1 MNNLFK
7 NKVFRIIIITD
18 LIQQTSIWIRN
29 IALLFFIME
38 ATNNNPVAVSLLTV
52 LEYVPIFL
60 FSFIGGALA
69 DRLNPKRIM
78 ILGDFLSGISIV
90 IIIIFVSA
98 GFWQALFLATFVS
111 AIVTQMSLPSSLVMF
126 KRFLPEEHIT
136 SAMAIS
142 QTTSSIFTIIGP
154 IIGTIIFT
162 RLGIQTSL
170 IIIAILFFCSAII
183 EFALPTFIR
192 STQVVKFSLFQQVK
206 EGFVYVKDHMNLVI
220 ISCICLTVG
229 IGQGIINPLGVYVI
243 IERLGLDKE
252 NIQWF
257 YSLSGLGLLVGG
269 VIAALISQ
277 KLNVKIITFIGMC
290 FFSVGIILEVLSV
303 WVVFTAGVRIFVGII
318 MALVQVV
325 LNTLLL
331 KLVQE
336 EYVGRV
342 NGIIIPVM
350 TGAVLI
356 GSSLSGVMMK
366 SITLIPTYFIASII
380 ILIGGF
386 ISLRLKLQ
394 TEEKMNTENCSL
406 DM

>member
-1 MNNLFK
+1 
-7 NKVFRIIIITD
+7 
-18 LIQQTSIWIRN
+18 
-29 IALLFFIME
+29 ME

-69 DRLNPKRIM
+69 DRLNPKKIM

-90 IIIIFVSA
+90 IILLFVSA

-142 QTTSSIFTIIGP
+142 QSTSSVFTIIGP

-170 IIIAILFFCSAII
+170 IIIAILFFCSSII
-183 EFALPTFIR
+183 EFALPTFTR
-192 STQVVKFSLFQQVK
+192 NSQTVKFSLFQQVK

-257 YSLSGLGLLVGG
+257 YSLSGLGLLAGG

-290 FFSVGIILEVLSV
+290 FFSIGIILEVLSV

-331 KLVQE
+331 KHVQE

-366 SITLIPTYFIASII
+366 SITLIPTYFIASFI
-380 ILIGGF
+380 ILIGAF
-386 ISLRLKLQ
+386 ISLRLRLQ
-394 TEEKMNTENCSL
+394 TEEKINTESCSL